1 MVNKMVN
8 SFQLRQL
15 IYGLSVFTLIL
26 FVSCSGH
33 SKPDPQLEE
42 AFRIHKE
49 ALQVEKEARDLL
61 EKLPEDSDA
70 KSKIE
75 ARLRSWD
82 ENLIEVPGF
91 EHDHSHDHHGHDHSH
106 GSDVE
111 LAPEDMLAVQKVL
124 LDSVTTIREDL
135 QSLQPSTP

>member
-1 MVNKMVN
+1 MVN

-15 IYGLSVFTLIL
+15 MYSLSVFTLIL
-26 FVSCSGH
+26 FVGCSGH

-42 AFRIHKE
+42 AFRVHKQ
-49 ALQVEKEARDLL
+49 ALRVEKEARDLL
-61 EKLPEDSDA
+61 VKIPENNEAKL
-70 KSKIE
+70 KIE
-75 ARLRSWD
+75 ARLKSWD

-91 EHDHSHDHHGHDHSH
+91 EHDHSHDHHGHNHSH

-124 LDSVTTIREDL
+124 LDSVTAIRKDL